1 MDDIDEKLTE
11 NRSWQN
17 ETYDYDN
24 EKDGEDDEEEEHN
37 KGANA
42 NGDSGSVHPV
52 LLKRNRHILKKLK
65 ILKEMNYSNRYKCQI
80 RCFIKL
86 G

>member
-1 MDDIDEKLTE
+1 MVQVLVVLEYLEIKNTNHHYLFQLDDIDEKLTE

-42 NGDSGSVHPV
+42 NGDSGSVHQVP
-52 LLKRNRHILKKLK
+52 
-65 ILKEMNYSNRYKCQI
+65 LKETDTY
-80 RCFIKL
+80 
-86 G
+86 